1 MTNYDLRHP
10 APKTPADRSA
20 TTGGGTASPTERRT
34 AALER
39 NSARVVQRAHAAG
52 VNITYLGITPLFSEP
67 CAYGGPKTDWVIG
80 PANDISDAII
90 PGAER
95 RDLLRL
101 VGAGIEFPMIY
112 VAHEIPKGELSIP
125 ATGPGLPAQRPVTV
139 DRAAAERAVGPV
151 PPPVAAAAL
160 ADSLGR
166 SSHRLLTALRMA
178 APIVAGIAAAPFLLA
193 GAALAALAAGLD
205 PIVFGVI
212 PAGPPMQGQ
221 PAAWYIIA
229 RWDWPST
236 P

>member
-1 MTNYDLRHP
+1 MRSPRASSASRPQDRACRHSGP
-10 APKTPADRSA
+10 SPPGGRPRGAAPRPRP
-20 TTGGGTASPTERRT
+20 TG
-34 AALER
+34 
-39 NSARVVQRAHAAG
+39 RA
-52 VNITYLGITPLFSEP
+52 
-67 CAYGGPKTDWVIG
+67 
-80 PANDISDAII
+80 
-90 PGAER
+90 
-95 RDLLRL
+95 
-101 VGAGIEFPMIY
+101 
-112 VAHEIPKGELSIP
+112 
-125 ATGPGLPAQRPVTV
+125 LPAQRPVTV

-221 PAAWYIIA
+221 PAAWYI
-229 RWDWPST
+229 
-236 P
+236 